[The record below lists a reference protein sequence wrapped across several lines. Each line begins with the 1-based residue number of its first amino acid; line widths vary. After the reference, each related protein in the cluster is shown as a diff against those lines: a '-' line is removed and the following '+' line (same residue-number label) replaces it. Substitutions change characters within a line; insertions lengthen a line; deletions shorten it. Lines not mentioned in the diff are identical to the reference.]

1 MKTLLL
7 SSFLTIA
14 ILLATAGETPTL
26 AQPSATPPP
35 RVARPSA
42 IYVADFDLGQEAIK
56 PTDSNLASRRG
67 PVGRVGSRLSGTKG
81 DPESRARELVDL
93 MSKSLVKELTKAGFT
108 ANRLA
113 PGTPLPTNGWL
124 VRGVFTEVGEGNRLK
139 RSMIGMGQGQTDVQV
154 IANVHNLSDGPPQPM
169 YELAADANSGSKV
182 GAAPTLVL
190 GPYGAAARFVM
201 AGKDLD
207 KNVKQTA
214 KAMATRLAE
223 RVQPAP

>member
-7 SSFLTIA
+7 SS
-14 ILLATAGETPTL
+14 LLAIATLFASAGEPSPRTESPTSL
-26 AQPSATPPP
+26 SP

-42 IYVADFDLGQEAIK
+42 IYVADFDLGLEAIK
-56 PTDSNLASRRG
+56 PTDSNLANRRG